1 MNKICKSL
9 GCAQY
14 LTNPWLELVRH
25 YLCQILHLAGFMGV
39 LVYLIY
45 IAIAS
50 FAAVA
55 HPAVPH
61 AGSQH

>member
-14 LTNPWLELVRH
+14 LTNLWLELVRH
-25 YLCQILHLAGFMGV
+25 YLCQILHLAGFMGT

-45 IAIAS
+45 IAVAS
-50 FAAVA
+50 FAVLA